1 VGTLRKLFRNRVGVS
16 PVVASVILAAAAIAT
31 GIATLYWASSA
42 LDIKRS
48 ESDVFFFSRI
58 ESVKESLVVEDVWF
72 YEFGGVKYVNV
83 TVRNV
88 GTVDLEV
95 VSVYLNESKAW
106 DGSVGV
112 EVGEAVTVKA
122 EFSWDEGTYQIA
134 VVTARGNKVESS
146 CTA

>member
-1 VGTLRKLFRNRVGVS
+1 VGTLRKLFRSRFGVS
-16 PVVASVILAAAAIAT
+16 PVVASVILAAAVIAT

-42 LDIKRS
+42 LDIQRS
-48 ESDVFFFSRI
+48 EAGVFFFNKSEAVR
-58 ESVKESLVVEDVWF
+58 EVLVIEDVWF

-88 GTVDLEV
+88 GTVDFEV
-95 VSVYLNESKAW
+95 VSVYLNGSKAW

-112 EVGEAVTVKA
+112 GVGEAVTVEI
-122 EFSWDEGTYQIA
+122 EFSWNEGIYQIA
-134 VVTARGNKVESS
+134 VVTARGNRVESS